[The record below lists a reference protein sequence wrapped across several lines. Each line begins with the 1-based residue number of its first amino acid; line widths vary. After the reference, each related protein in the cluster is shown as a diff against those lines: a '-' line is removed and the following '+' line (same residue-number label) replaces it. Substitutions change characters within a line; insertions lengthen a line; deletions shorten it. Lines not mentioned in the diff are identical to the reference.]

1 MMRNLKII
9 VEYDGTGYHGW
20 QRQRGDITIQQTI
33 EGKIGVITQEK
44 IRLIGS
50 GRTDAGVHAIGQVA
64 NFKIESNIGER
75 NLLRGINSLLPA
87 DIVIKRLV
95 EVDER
100 FHARYDAKSK
110 VYLYRIFNSSVP
122 SVLYRNYSW
131 FVHSPL
137 DIDDMEAAVLQLIGS
152 HDFSSFC
159 AANNDTL
166 DYTRNVIN
174 VSIHREKNHIMKFS
188 VEADGFLRYM
198 VRNIVGTLVDVGRG
212 ELSPSKFI
220 DIMEAKDRNMAGVT
234 APPQGLFLIE
244 VKY

>member
-1 MMRNLKII
+1 MRNIKIV

-20 QRQRGDITIQQTI
+20 QRQRDDITIQQTI
-33 EGKIGVITQEK
+33 EEKIGVITQEK
-44 IRLIGS
+44 IKLIGS

-64 NFKIESNIGER
+64 NFKTESKIAEK
-75 NLLRGINSLLPA
+75 NLLRGINSLLPK
-87 DIVIKRLV
+87 DIVIKSLV

-110 VYLYRIFNSSVP
+110 IYFYQIFNSSVP
-122 SVLYRNYSW
+122 SALYRYYSW

-137 DIDDMEAAVLQLIGS
+137 DMNNMKTAAGQLIGS

-159 AANNDTL
+159 AADNDTS
-166 DYTRNVIN
+166 DYMRKVMN
-174 VSIHREKNHIMKFS
+174 VSVNQGKDGIIRFFI
-188 VEADGFLRYM
+188 EADGFLRYM

-212 ELSPSKFI
+212 ELSPYKFL
-220 DIMEAKDRNMAGVT
+220 DIMKAKDRNMAGIT
-234 APPQGLFLIE
+234 APPQGLFLKE